1 MSMTYKETQ
10 KLAAL
15 TAWNNLLPL
24 LGFYRNIHVFRYPE
38 IYRGSFIAPAKTQY
52 RILNLIIK
60 STISILIFLATLLAW
75 NLTLP
80 ESF

>member
-1 MSMTYKETQ
+1 MF
-10 KLAAL
+10 
-15 TAWNNLLPL
+15 
-24 LGFYRNIHVFRYPE
+24 GYPE
-38 IYRGSFIAPAKTQY
+38 IYISFFIAPIETQY

-60 STISILIFLATLLAW
+60 STISILIFLVSLLAQ